1 MLKNTKGIPVVG
13 DNYAALMHRAAIH
26 RRLETDPVRAEWWAG
41 YVRGLRRVHHGERY
55 GSESEHDE
63 RVLAANARDPMRA
76 AMGRGYCAG
85 LALMPDEP
93 EYAAQL
99 PGKPMRKPGRASPCH
114 SRPSGG
120 PEPIGRAPA
129 AA

>member
-1 MLKNTKGIPVVG
+1 MG

-99 PGKPMRKPGRASPCH
+99 PGKAARHPAGPRPCR
-114 SRPSGG
+114 SRPSAG
-120 PEPIGRAPA
+120 PGPIDRAPA